1 MQADALTAGGVLKIL
16 AKSTPRT
23 PGDGD
28 LLWVTQLANML
39 DEMLKGYALVQ
50 AIDNADQLSGL
61 PEGTDLYSSDRR
73 EIVTKHEKNLWA
85 TSDDGV
91 LFAYTEEEV
100 ISEFGG
106 LFTVNVP
113 RDE

>member
-1 MQADALTAGGVLKIL
+1 MNGEALTAGGVLKIL
-16 AKSTPRT
+16 ARSTPRD

-61 PEGTDLYSSDRR
+61 PNGTDLYSSD
-73 EIVTKHEKNLWA
+73 EQCLISKNIDGEWI
-85 TSDDGV
+85 TGDDGI
-91 LFAYTEEEV
+91 LFRHTEDEV
-100 ISEFGG
+100 IDGFGG